1 MWTHGFS
8 TNPWGV
14 LHGLI
19 PVQPHRCFSIVSPRS
34 VDQSLW
40 NTLKCR
46 ILVGWTSIST
56 IASCLGVNRRGAEPR
71 FLWTM
76 EDRANSAA
84 GRITWCSRRPM
95 GTAKR
100 GLIEAQYLPFTPELC
115 SNLGNPSIFAGST
128 RLLMLKSPVLNSF
141 DGENRLDPMF
151 LG

>member
-1 MWTHGFS
+1 
-8 TNPWGV
+8 
-14 LHGLI
+14 
-19 PVQPHRCFSIVSPRS
+19 
-34 VDQSLW
+34 
-40 NTLKCR
+40 
-46 ILVGWTSIST
+46 
-56 IASCLGVNRRGAEPR
+56 
-71 FLWTM
+71 M

-115 SNLGNPSIFAGST
+115 SNLGIPSIFAGSS